1 MNEEKI
7 TALEKK
13 IQKEHGNIAGMVV
26 LKDGRTVYEN
36 YFNGCGADDTIH
48 VFSVT
53 KSIVSILA
61 GIAID
66 RGYIGSVAQKV
77 LDFFPDYTVKRGEK
91 TIQTITL
98 KNLLTM
104 TAPYKFRSAPY
115 TRFFSSED
123 WVMAAL
129 DLLGG
134 RKPAG
139 EFRYMEM
146 IGPDILSGI
155 LSNATGQPVLDFARE
170 ALFEPLHI
178 AVASNIVLYTPQEH
192 VAFIKKNC
200 ASGWGADEKGHN
212 TVGAYAHRC
221 GHGKDRTAVS
231 GRREMGRQTD
241 CFRGMGGGE
250 HSGTQPLGEGK
261 IVLRISVVDWYI
273 EWLCRHGKQR
283 EYHLC

>member
-66 RGYIGSVAQKV
+66 RGYIGSVDQKV

-115 TRFFSSED
+115 TRFFFQRGQGD
-123 WVMAAL
+123 
-129 DLLGG
+129 GG
-134 RKPAG
+134 P
-139 EFRYMEM
+139 
-146 IGPDILSGI
+146 
-155 LSNATGQPVLDFARE
+155 
-170 ALFEPLHI
+170 
-178 AVASNIVLYTPQEH
+178 
-192 VAFIKKNC
+192 
-200 ASGWGADEKGHN
+200 
-212 TVGAYAHRC
+212 
-221 GHGKDRTAVS
+221 
-231 GRREMGRQTD
+231 
-241 CFRGMGGGE
+241 
-250 HSGTQPLGEGK
+250 
-261 IVLRISVVDWYI
+261 
-273 EWLCRHGKQR
+273 
-283 EYHLC
+283 